1 MHIGGRIRGGIEA
14 WRFVNGHVA
23 IYVVIYA
30 EKKTQ
35 SSFHIFTGMDT
46 LSREAVL
53 FVSFL

>member
-1 MHIGGRIRGGIEA
+1 MHFGGRIRGGIEA